1 MDKPPN
7 HLSIFLNLHAKEVA
21 VVPVADQ
28 EILEGGFRR
37 DTCI

>member
-7 HLSIFLNLHAKEVA
+7 HLSILSDLHAKEVA
-21 VVPVADQ
+21 AVPVTDQ
-28 EILEGGFRR
+28 DILEGGFRR